1 MCGGLAFLLKP
12 FFFFYKYGTSICI
25 AVLTNAEYNGFD
37 CWFHSAVGQMR
48 TGISSSASIV
58 ITLPAQAKLEVI
70 KFESLE
76 LC

>member
-1 MCGGLAFLLKP
+1 MFFLEYECSTDTDLKMLSYTTGVSGLLMAYDASMRSEL
-12 FFFFYKYGTSICI
+12 
-25 AVLTNAEYNGFD
+25 
-37 CWFHSAVGQMR
+37 HSAVGQMR
-48 TGISSSASIV
+48 TGISSSAPIV